1 VSLHSRRPGRPA
13 APRLLGDDASLSPS
27 LVGTRGEGFVGVKVQ
42 IALDGETARAAQR
55 AQFARADVAEL
66 LGPSMA
72 LALRARLRRFKT
84 AVPF

>member
-1 VSLHSRRPGRPA
+1 VPEALSSDDSSVL
-13 APRLLGDDASLSPS
+13 PRLVGVDGEW
-27 LVGTRGEGFVGVKVQ
+27 LVGVEVFV
-42 IALDGETARAAQR
+42 AFDGEPELAANG
-55 AQFARADVAEL
+55 AQLRQANVAEL

>member
-1 VSLHSRRPGRPA
+1 VHEFKSGAAEPCGVVGLRLGRH
-13 APRLLGDDASLSPS
+13 
-27 LVGTRGEGFVGVKVQ
+27 EVQ
-42 IALDGETARAAQR
+42 IALDAKPEFVADVF
-55 AQFARADVAEL
+55 QFAKAHIAEL